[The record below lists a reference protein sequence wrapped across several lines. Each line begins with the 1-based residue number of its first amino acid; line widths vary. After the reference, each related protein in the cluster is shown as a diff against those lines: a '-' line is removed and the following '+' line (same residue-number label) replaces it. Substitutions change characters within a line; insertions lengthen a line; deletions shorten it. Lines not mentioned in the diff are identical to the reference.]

1 LRRAPGWSVNRRF
14 ARHAISADAYTW
26 FLSQSHLN
34 GVANLAVEDEAGTIT
49 NAPFRFLQADCVPLR
64 FRV

>member
-1 LRRAPGWSVNRRF
+1 MLN
-14 ARHAISADAYTW
+14 TW
-26 FLSQSHLN
+26 FFSQSHLN
-34 GVANLAVEDEAGTIT
+34 GVINLAVEDAGTIT

>member
-14 ARHAISADAYTW
+14 ARHAISADYTW
-26 FLSQSHLN
+26 FFSQSHLN
-34 GVANLAVEDEAGTIT
+34 GVTNLAVEDEAGTIT
-49 NAPFRFLQADCVPLR
+49 NAPFRFLQADCVPLH